1 MTCCAIH
8 VEGGDAMS
16 STSLVRSG
24 YPRDWAAEQ
33 PAEQRRGGRSSSSS
47 RGGFS
52 RYVVAIGIGVGAT
65 LAWQTYGEAAREK
78 IAGAYPQLGWLSPR
92 AASAQTLTATAASV
106 RSTDQQLQE
115 LASSLAAMRQ
125 RVDQLSLQVAASQ
138 DQMTRDITAKV
149 QAAERDIL
157 DKIASAQPKPEVTA
171 ARKPAPPA
179 QSTQLR

>member
-1 MTCCAIH
+1 
-8 VEGGDAMS
+8 MS

-24 YPRDWAAEQ
+24 YPRDWAEEQ
-33 PAEQRRGGRSSSSS
+33 PAERRRGGRSSSSS

-65 LAWQTYGEAAREK
+65 LAWQAYGDTAREM
-78 IAGAYPQLGWLSPR
+78 IAGTYPQLGWLSPR
-92 AASAQTLTATAASV
+92 AASAQTALTATASSV

-115 LASSLAAMRQ
+115 VAASLAAMRQ
-125 RVDQLSLQVAASQ
+125 RIDQISLQVAASQ